1 MSQVVSYPMDR
12 KITLVGETVTVE
24 GQLKE
29 ISLRSVGVESPVK
42 ARVGTRLKL
51 VFEIP
56 ALGYFQTLSP
66 YGIVTHLHNT
76 NTNGGAYYLGI
87 EYEQLTVDE
96 QVYLQDFMAYKQ
108 RLQDQGRK
116 KYSTSM
122 H

>member
-12 KITLVGETVTVE
+12 KMVLVGETVTVE

-29 ISLRSVGVESPVK
+29 ISIRSVGVESPVK
-42 ARVGTRLKL
+42 ARIGTRLKI

-87 EYEQLTVDE
+87 DFEELTFEEVAFLE
-96 QVYLQDFMAYKQ
+96 DFLAYKQ
-108 RLQDQGRK
+108 RLQKQGKQRYK
-116 KYSTSM
+116 TAVQ
-122 H
+122 